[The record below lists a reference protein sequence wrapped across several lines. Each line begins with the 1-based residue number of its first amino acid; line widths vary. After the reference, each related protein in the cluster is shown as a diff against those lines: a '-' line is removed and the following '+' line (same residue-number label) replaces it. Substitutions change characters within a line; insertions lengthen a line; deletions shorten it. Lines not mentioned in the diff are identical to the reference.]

1 MLRTMIDNRR
11 QWLGY
16 FIVILLLH
24 ILGIWGLIS
33 AASVNPTFWGLGLL
47 AYSFGLRHAF
57 DVDHIAAIDN
67 TVRKLVEQKR
77 NPLGLGFYFSLGHST
92 VVFLMVGAIAFSVH
106 WIQKHM
112 PEMQE
117 IGGVIGA
124 SVSGVFLVIIGLV
137 NLVILI
143 QLFQVLIKW
152 RRGEHDHEQVEH
164 MLHARGFFARL
175 ISPFY
180 RFIQKSWHVYPL
192 GFLFGLGFD
201 TATEVGLLAISAG
214 AAQSSI
220 SILGILSLP
229 LLFAAGMSLLDTADG
244 MLMTSAYRW
253 AFKTPFRKLYYNLTV
268 TLLSVVA
275 ALLIG
280 VVELAQVLSEQLD
293 AQAPF
298 FKWLQDLDF
307 GVLGYVLVALFIGAW
322 LVSLLVWKW
331 LKLEQRMGGSVSVK

>member
-1 MLRTMIDNRR
+1 MDSRR

-16 FIVILLLH
+16 FIVILALH

-33 AASVNPTFWGLGLL
+33 AAAVNPTFWGLGLL
-47 AYSFGLRHAF
+47 AYTFGLRHAF

-77 NPLGLGFYFSLGHST
+77 NPLGLGFFFSLGHST
-92 VVFLMVGAIAFSVH
+92 VVFLMVLAIAFSVH
-106 WIQKHM
+106 WIQTHM

-117 IGGVIGA
+117 IGGMIGA
-124 SVSGVFLVIIGLV
+124 SVSGIFLVVIGLI
-137 NLVILI
+137 NLGILI
-143 QLFQVLIKW
+143 NLFKVFIHW
-152 RRGEHDHEQVEH
+152 RNGQQDHEHLEH
-164 MLHARGFFARL
+164 LLHSRGFFARL
-175 ISPFY
+175 IKPFY
-180 RFIQKSWHVYPL
+180 RFIQRSWHVYPL

-214 AAQSSI
+214 VAKSSI
-220 SILGILSLP
+220 SVLGILSLP

-244 MLMTSAYRW
+244 MVMTSAYRW

-280 VVELAQVLSEQLD
+280 IVELAQVLSERLE
-293 AQAPF
+293 AQSPF
-298 FKWLQDLDF
+298 FHWLQELDF
-307 GVLGYVLVALFIGAW
+307 GLLGYILVALFIGAW
-322 LVSLLVWKW
+322 LISLLVWKFM
-331 LKLEQRMGGSVSVK
+331 KVEQRMGGGVGA